1 MANEA
6 IMIVEK
12 DIFSV
17 DKCDVNI
24 LALILSIYHKS
35 SFELNLEICFTV
47 CVAGNEVCSLPVIG

>member
-1 MANEA
+1 
-6 IMIVEK
+6 MIVEK

-24 LALILSIYHKS
+24 FALILSIYHKS

-47 CVAGNEVCSLPVIG
+47 CVAGNEVGSLPVIG